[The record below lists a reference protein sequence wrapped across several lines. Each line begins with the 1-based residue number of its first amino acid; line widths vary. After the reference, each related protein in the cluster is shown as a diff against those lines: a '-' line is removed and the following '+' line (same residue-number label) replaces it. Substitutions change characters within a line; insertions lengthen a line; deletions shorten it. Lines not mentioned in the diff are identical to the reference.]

1 MSRRRRGG
9 GRERPGREPP
19 NDDYQ
24 VAVREQYVP
33 LARLA
38 YALCGDRQRAEDAVA
53 EAFARVYV
61 RWSDGKVD
69 DLGAYLRRAVVNQ
82 VHSRHRRL
90 RLERD
95 EQNRRRVDWR
105 DGQRFDEQLGDR
117 DVLLAALRTLPEIQ
131 QAVVV
136 LRIVK
141 DHSEDETARMLGIR
155 RGTVKSRL
163 SRAMDTLREL
173 LGEEGDDV

>member
-1 MSRRRRGG
+1 
-9 GRERPGREPP
+9 
-19 NDDYQ
+19 
-24 VAVREQYVP
+24 V
-33 LARLA
+33 
-38 YALCGDRQRAEDAVA
+38 DAVA
-53 EAFARVYV
+53 VAFAKVYV
-61 RWSDGKVD
+61 QWTNGRVD
-69 DLGAYLRRAVVNQ
+69 DLGPYLRRAVVNQ

-95 EQNRRRVDWR
+95 EERRRRVDWR

-117 DVLLAALRTLPEIQ
+117 ERLLAALRTLPESQ

-141 DHSEDETARMLGIR
+141 DHSEDETARLLGIR

-163 SRAMDTLREL
+163 SRAMDALRDL
-173 LGEEGDDV
+173 LGEEGGDV